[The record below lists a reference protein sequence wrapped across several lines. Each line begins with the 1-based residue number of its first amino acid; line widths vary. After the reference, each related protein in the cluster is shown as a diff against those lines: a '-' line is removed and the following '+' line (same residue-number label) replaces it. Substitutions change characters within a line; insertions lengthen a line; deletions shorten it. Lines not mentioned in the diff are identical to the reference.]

1 MRRPSEKVLVGGGDG
16 EMKPFER
23 IKKWAFFSCDQQVC
37 EDVFFGGGGGGAVV
51 KTDVI
56 NDVLLKYALSNV
68 MI

>member
-1 MRRPSEKVLVGGGDG
+1 MFLFFLWGGG
-16 EMKPFER
+16 
-23 IKKWAFFSCDQQVC
+23 W
-37 EDVFFGGGGGGAVV
+37 AVV

>member
-1 MRRPSEKVLVGGGDG
+1 M
-16 EMKPFER
+16 
-23 IKKWAFFSCDQQVC
+23 FFL
-37 EDVFFGGGGGGAVV
+37 GGGAVV